1 MFCEET
7 SPIYFLSI
15 QPNMEIISSYGKG
28 IYLGNLTYL
37 SPKSKLED
45 FMQDYFSFFLGK

>member
-7 SPIYFLSI
+7 SPTYFLSI
-15 QPNMEIISSYGKG
+15 QTNMEIISSYGKG

-45 FMQDYFSFFLGK
+45 FM